1 MAINVSVQF
10 NGGETFCYYH
20 RGFQPFKCHEEV
32 LSLQPMIPPKRF
44 DVLPLTGGCS
54 EDLGAFRFFFKQR
67 VLQDYNSQYYCTT
80 TASTNVLQ
88 QQKYLCTT
96 TASTTVLL
104 QQVLLYYNNKYYCTT
119 TASTT
124 VLQQQVLLYYNSKYY
139 CTTTSNT
146 TVLQQPIL
154 LYYNKNYYTT
164 TSTTVL
170 QQKVLLYY
178 KRKY

>member
-1 MAINVSVQF
+1 MLH
-10 NGGETFCYYH
+10 YH
-20 RGFQPFKCHEEV
+20 RGFQLFKCQEEV

-44 DVLPLTGGCS
+44 DVFPLTGGCS

-67 VLQDYNSQYYCTT
+67 VLQYYNSQYYCNTTASTTALQQQKYYCTT

-88 QQKYLCTT
+88 Q
-96 TASTTVLL
+96 
-104 QQVLLYYNNKYYCTT
+104 VLLYYNSEYYCTT

-146 TVLQQPIL
+146 TVL
-154 LYYNKNYYTT
+154 
-164 TSTTVL
+164 
-170 QQKVLLYY
+170 
-178 KRKY
+178 RE